1 MNVQAHMSGKV
12 PNQAGAQLPVLPQQ
26 NGNPLPP
33 QMQNLGGPTR
43 NMNNMDPDT
52 LRTRAFIAERM

>member
-1 MNVQAHMSGKV
+1 MSGKV

-26 NGNPLPP
+26 NGNPLPL

-43 NMNNMDPDT
+43 NMSNMDPDL
-52 LRTRAFIAERM
+52 LRARSFMIEKM